1 MSACS
6 ARERHVKEIIGALVA
21 YMYLGLALN
30 VNILDDIFAE

>member
-6 ARERHVKEIIGALVA
+6 ARERHVKEITEALVA

-30 VNILDDIFAE
+30 VNILDDTFAE

>member
-6 ARERHVKEIIGALVA
+6 TRERHVKEITEALVA

>member
-6 ARERHVKEIIGALVA
+6 ARERHVKEIIEALVA

>member
-21 YMYLGLALN
+21 YMYLGLALSN
-30 VNILDDIFAE
+30 GPCKR

>member
-6 ARERHVKEIIGALVA
+6 ARERHVKEITEALVA

-30 VNILDDIFAE
+30 VNILDDIFAQ